1 MNAKTSI
8 YALAFGRLALR
19 LTPGFDGVVI
29 NNDNAAKSSHRAA
42 VSDAP
47 AKLSF
52 AAVALEWLLDATSV
66 AVSEV
71 GEKTLLVEHFNA
83 KQETDFI
90 GLVTRTDSNTLV
102 KYYGSAGILDT
113 RYEAQGGEMLC
124 AVAYDVLFGNNTE
137 LRQHFAEIVKKYK
150 ATQLVELKDSFLFC
164 DSYYYGSAGKD
175 GQNIETETMVSA
187 EEVDGLVR
195 LKGLKKISL
204 LEHTNHVVSPR
215 FSKKR
220 KTKNA
225 AVKRDVVSVFT
236 DAINGQYVVPFAW
249 DSSQEEYIQPL
260 SQLNG
265 FVPSKTFADIL
276 EKIRFRSERVISRIN
291 NGLDISKASD
301 RLAAIG
307 NDYIN
312 LTLTGKPGTGKTRL
326 IHALGAATGMPVYVV
341 SNSHNTDED
350 EYQGMT
356 KMVDGK
362 PTAVITDTMR
372 CYEHGGIL
380 VLEEINLPM
389 AAVVMGSLGQA
400 VEYPF
405 ILKKDGY
412 IPVRRHPLCIIIS
425 TMNTGTAGSK
435 VLSQPFANRFKQSY
449 ILDDPEKGNFI
460 KILSQIEPNEVICS
474 WVYECYDRIVNC
486 IKQDNAVADI
496 DSILLSLSMRSCV
509 GALENIQEGCE
520 AREAVRNSIIG
531 KIAEQDMEVAMSCE
545 KVLKSIPDPKF

>member
-1 MNAKTSI
+1 M
-8 YALAFGRLALR
+8 
-19 LTPGFDGVVI
+19 
-29 NNDNAAKSSHRAA
+29 
-42 VSDAP
+42 
-47 AKLSF
+47 
-52 AAVALEWLLDATSV
+52 
-66 AVSEV
+66 
-71 GEKTLLVEHFNA
+71 
-83 KQETDFI
+83 
-90 GLVTRTDSNTLV
+90 
-102 KYYGSAGILDT
+102 
-113 RYEAQGGEMLC
+113 
-124 AVAYDVLFGNNTE
+124 
-137 LRQHFAEIVKKYK
+137 
-150 ATQLVELKDSFLFC
+150 
-164 DSYYYGSAGKD
+164 
-175 GQNIETETMVSA
+175 
-187 EEVDGLVR
+187 
-195 LKGLKKISL
+195 
-204 LEHTNHVVSPR
+204 
-215 FSKKR
+215 
-220 KTKNA
+220 
-225 AVKRDVVSVFT
+225 
-236 DAINGQYVVPFAW
+236 
-249 DSSQEEYIQPL
+249 
-260 SQLNG
+260 
-265 FVPSKTFADIL
+265 
-276 EKIRFRSERVISRIN
+276 
-291 NGLDISKASD
+291 
-301 RLAAIG
+301 
-307 NDYIN
+307 
-312 LTLTGKPGTGKTRL
+312 
-326 IHALGAATGMPVYVV
+326 YVV